1 MTDRMAEQW
10 EKERRVLLDTI
21 QNHPSQ
27 DLEHERERLVVLNK
41 LLESQ
46 GQQPA

>member
-1 MTDRMAEQW
+1 MADMMIEQW

-27 DLEHERERLVVLNK
+27 DLGQERERLVLLNK
-41 LLESQ
+41 LLEER
-46 GQQPA
+46 GRQPA

>member
-1 MTDRMAEQW
+1 MADVMVEQW

-27 DLEHERERLVVLNK
+27 DLEQERDRLVVLNK
-41 LLESQ
+41 LLQ
-46 GQQPA
+46 DHGKQPA

>member
-1 MTDRMAEQW
+1 MATTMMEEW

-27 DLEHERERLVVLNK
+27 DLEQERERLVVLNK
-41 LLESQ
+41 LLEERRE
-46 GQQPA
+46 QPA